1 MGLNFTGKNESSNR
15 PITLDLSMLL
25 VNRTAVREIGKE
37 IYNLLPIGSTVRTWR
52 VIGRSPWD
60 FGSSP
65 LMSNVGKA
73 LGRFAFK
80 DLDAGLSAHFPW
92 PRPNSGKMLFL
103 DPVFC
108 RRTEVRHE
116 DLIICHDVGPIE
128 KQEFYDAGA
137 IHAYDEAYRK
147 IQRVGA
153 GLVFV
158 SEYSKKA
165 FLRIYP
171 GNYRRTDVIPLFLKS
186 SLSLY
191 APPEKRLI
199 DGRYFL
205 MVGNLERR
213 KNYLSSVDAFVASR
227 LGAEGI
233 RLVIVGPRGNIAG
246 ELEKKSHGNSDIVRM
261 GYVNDEILRA
271 LYEGAEALFFP
282 SLLEGFGVP
291 ALEAPQLGILPIV
304 SRGTALQEVVGPDG
318 ILVDPDS
325 VVSMTSAL
333 IAVAEMT
340 ADEKMDKIRK
350 IREHQERYSL
360 EKFRKSWKAL
370 IENEARM

>member
-1 MGLNFTGKNESSNR
+1 
-15 PITLDLSMLL
+15 
-25 VNRTAVREIGKE
+25 
-37 IYNLLPIGSTVRTWR
+37 
-52 VIGRSPWD
+52 
-60 FGSSP
+60 
-65 LMSNVGKA
+65 
-73 LGRFAFK
+73 
-80 DLDAGLSAHFPW
+80 
-92 PRPNSGKMLFL
+92 
-103 DPVFC
+103 
-108 RRTEVRHE
+108 
-116 DLIICHDVGPIE
+116 
-128 KQEFYDAGA
+128 
-137 IHAYDEAYRK
+137 
-147 IQRVGA
+147 
-153 GLVFV
+153 
-158 SEYSKKA
+158 
-165 FLRIYP
+165 
-171 GNYRRTDVIPLFLKS
+171 
-186 SLSLY
+186 
-191 APPEKRLI
+191 
-199 DGRYFL
+199 
-205 MVGNLERR
+205 
-213 KNYLSSVDAFVASR
+213 
-227 LGAEGI
+227 
-233 RLVIVGPRGNIAG
+233 
-246 ELEKKSHGNSDIVRM
+246 M